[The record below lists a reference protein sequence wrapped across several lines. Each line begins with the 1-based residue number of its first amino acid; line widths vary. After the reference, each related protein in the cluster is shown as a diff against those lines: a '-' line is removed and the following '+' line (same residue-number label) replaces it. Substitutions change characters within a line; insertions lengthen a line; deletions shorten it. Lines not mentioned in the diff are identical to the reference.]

1 MKRSLTAQR
10 VILTALFFLLFS
22 IVIGCSSA
30 KKLQTQINGTWQR
43 AQSDGTVEINIVNDP
58 KSLVID
64 GHSYTAT
71 IEKIDMGSCSMN
83 LKVETEAGNTEAW
96 TLRQIWNDNGS
107 SFTLAFNHNGTQEIL
122 VDGKHS

>member
-22 IVIGCSSA
+22 IVIGCSSV

-43 AQSDGTVEINIVNDP
+43 VQGDGTVEINIVNDP
-58 KSLVID
+58 KSLMID
-64 GHSYTAT
+64 GHSYAVT
-71 IEKIDMGSCSMN
+71 IEKIDLGSYSMN
-83 LKVETEAGNTEAW
+83 LKVETEAGNTETW

-107 SFTLAFNHNGTQEIL
+107 SFTLAFNHNGTQEML
-122 VDGKHS
+122 VAGKHS